1 MSKIFS
7 EIFNKSLEKLL
18 EKIKNFYKE
27 NLIAV
32 VIFGSGGKG
41 EISVS
46 SDVDLF
52 IIINESRL
60 SIRERITEFF
70 ENVGDTI
77 KIGPFILLLSPLI
90 FTKKET
96 QKFSPLYLDMLE
108 GCIILYDKRNFMK
121 DLLEKIKILVQQK
134 IIERYEHK
142 GKVYW
147 RINYA
152 AQIDSGLSF

>member
-7 EIFNKSLEKLL
+7 EIFSNSVEKLL
-18 EKIKNFYKE
+18 EKTKTFYKK

-41 EISVS
+41 EISVN

-52 IIINESRL
+52 IVINESKL
-60 SIRERITEFF
+60 SLRQRITEFF
-70 ENVGDTI
+70 ENVSDTI
-77 KIGPFILLLSPLI
+77 TIGPFILLLSPLI

-108 GCIILYDKRNFMK
+108 GCIILYDKGNFMK
-121 DLLEKIKILVQQK
+121 NLLKKVKILIQQK
-134 IIERYEHK
+134 VIERYEHK

-152 AQIDSGLSF
+152 AQINSGLSF

>member
-1 MSKIFS
+1 MSKIFF
-7 EIFNKSLEKLL
+7 EIFNKSIKKLL
-18 EKIKNFYKE
+18 EKIKTFYKE

-41 EISVS
+41 EITVS
-46 SDVDLF
+46 SDIDLF
-52 IIINESRL
+52 IVINKSKL
-60 SIRERITEFF
+60 SLRQRITEFF
-70 ENVGDTI
+70 ENVSDTI
-77 KIGPFILLLSPLI
+77 TIGSFILLLSPLI

-108 GCIILYDKRNFMK
+108 GCIILYDKENFIK
-121 DLLEKIKILVQQK
+121 DILEKVKILIQQK
-134 IIERYEHK
+134 VIERYEYK

-152 AQIDSGLSF
+152 AQINSRLSF